1 MNTHTKTIA
10 KEKTRE
16 NNLWLMLIAIVF
28 LTLLTS
34 SNAFANDLLSGGAN
48 KSLEIAK
55 ATFASAA
62 KIAGVVAFILVLVRQ
77 IAAGM
82 AVIGIILLSGA
93 ILYGN
98 DIVVSI
104 GTAFG
109 GG

>member
-16 NNLWLMLIAIVF
+16 NNLWLMFFAIVL

-34 SNAFANDLLSGGAN
+34 SNAFANDLLAGGADT
-48 KSLEIAK
+48 LYDIAK
-55 ATFASAA
+55 ASFASAA
-62 KIAGVVAFILVLVRQ
+62 KILGVVAFVLVLIRQ
-77 IAAGM
+77 MTAALIVVGS
-82 AVIGIILLSGA
+82 ILFAGA

-109 GG
+109 